1 MVTKSKRDQYL
12 VQRYIFIAVCL
23 WERGRSHLVPRLDGQ
38 NMFLDPRRQ
47 IPRSPEERDSQ
58 RFERQENGGLEEFS
72 SEAKRDKSELISRL
86 TSLNICMRGCWSFDR
101 QIYLDRK
108 ARWALQAGAEESR
121 TMRRR
126 PRRTGRALGAFILFC
141 SMEAGGETAY
151 IQGVVQ

>member
-1 MVTKSKRDQYL
+1 MRKTQ
-12 VQRYIFIAVCL
+12 
-23 WERGRSHLVPRLDGQ
+23 RGRSHLVPRLDGQ

-58 RFERQENGGLEEFS
+58 RFERQENGGLEGWGSSAQRFS
-72 SEAKRDKSELISRL
+72 SEAKRDKSELTSRL
-86 TSLNICMRGCWSFDR
+86 TSLNICMRGRWSFDR

-108 ARWALQAGAEESR
+108 VRWALLAGAEESR

-126 PRRTGRALGAFILFC
+126 PRRTGGALGAFILFC